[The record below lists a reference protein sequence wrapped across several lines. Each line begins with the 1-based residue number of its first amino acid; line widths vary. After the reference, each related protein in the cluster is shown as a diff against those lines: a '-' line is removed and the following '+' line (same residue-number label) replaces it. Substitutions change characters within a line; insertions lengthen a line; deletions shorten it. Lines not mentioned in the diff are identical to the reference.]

1 MSPIPMIPTTASPI
15 LAESTRLQ
23 HARVVGGHSGC
34 GTLWSI
40 WYMGQMPPQRTGAV
54 CSCRGRWRM
63 LRTRNLDRESRRNIS
78 FARVSFSALARASPD
93 GLHPT
98 QNSIAT
104 EDLISTH
111 ALKTRTNTTTPSK
124 HASQE
129 EGRARCDGECSARS
143 SGPRRCARLNAI
155 PHRRPGTRLTMP
167 SPTQASLSS
176 ASHASSPLSMTPS
189 STLPISRTSEQ
200 HTLLH
205 PNQPTPPPPRPP
217 SEKMLDC
224 GRSRAV
230 GQGHAYTWL

>member
-1 MSPIPMIPTTASPI
+1 
-15 LAESTRLQ
+15 
-23 HARVVGGHSGC
+23 
-34 GTLWSI
+34 
-40 WYMGQMPPQRTGAV
+40 
-54 CSCRGRWRM
+54 M

-200 HTLLH
+200 HTLL
-205 PNQPTPPPPRPP
+205 PPTSQLQPWLVHQAKRCMTAG
-217 SEKMLDC
+217 
-224 GRSRAV
+224 GRRLWDKDMHTYGYDVHRLTWVIPVAAKRSAV
-230 GQGHAYTWL
+230 LRVA